1 MLIHNTHN
9 LMTQMVNRAPPILT
23 QRTGTTY
30 HRTVIILHENTKPSK
45 DRPMMSWLVVGL
57 WMAHNLPIE
66 SLKKSGEGGGGACA
80 GHESISGL
88 DTFRVWV

>member
-1 MLIHNTHN
+1 
-9 LMTQMVNRAPPILT
+9 
-23 QRTGTTY
+23 
-30 HRTVIILHENTKPSK
+30 
-45 DRPMMSWLVVGL
+45 MMSWLVVGL